1 MFIVR
6 VFVNLA
12 ILCLEVGAVIGV
24 AALGLYAPLI
34 FAAVTFALALAL
46 GSRLEFARLKNELNF
61 YFERKIPRGGFF
73 TGAVA
78 VSEALFKAVL
88 AGLVALLTFSGTDQ
102 NRLTWV
108 AIVFAGCIFIGSSVL
123 RWLANRFNITP
134 GRWGY
139 FRIAGPL
146 GLMFSLALAFL
157 PVPSFGKI
165 GWDLLFNLPAHPT
178 VAQGSEVLFM
188 LKQKFDELFYTLL
201 QAFLGDNAAAVI
213 GVLTSVNMLTG
224 FIIGIYA
231 MVISEAVR
239 WLEGGGERR

>member
-6 VFVNLA
+6 IFVNLA

-24 AALGLYAPLI
+24 AALGYFQPLT
-34 FAAVTFALALAL
+34 FAAVTFVLALTL
-46 GSRLEFARLKNELNF
+46 GARLEFARLKNELNF
-61 YFERKIPRGGFF
+61 YFERSVPRGGFF
-73 TGAVA
+73 TGVVA

-102 NRLTWV
+102 GRLYWV
-108 AIVFAGCIFIGSSVL
+108 AIIFACCVFVGSSVL
-123 RWLANRFNITP
+123 RWLANRFNVTP

-146 GLMFSLALAFL
+146 GLIFSLALVFL

-165 GWDLLFNLPAHPT
+165 GWDLLFNLPAQPT
-178 VAQGSEVLFM
+178 LAQGSEVLFM

-201 QAFLGDNAAAVI
+201 LALVGEQAATVI

-239 WLEGGGERR
+239 WLEARG